1 MSILK
6 FDEYRFHFKPTQ
18 QVSLFGQD
26 GMAKKNAIFG
36 DILAGD
42 IIFTY
47 KGRQLN
53 FIKHDLGKNKYY
65 IRLANVRKT
74 KLEKNF
80 KSEYFDNEPSCNIFI
95 WNEPKEQKILIE
107 SDKTSFN
114 DSQVVAKILQR
125 ALTPFLDLENL
136 QIDIRKEIQETEFWN
151 LVKKYE
157 GKIKEIEFN
166 LIYPN
171 LPAAHKNISDELKE
185 ASKILKADESSIGFT
200 AKDGGH
206 LENVN
211 EQNKYLSDLNSAA
224 SIQGAPI
231 IIKVKDYKSKIK
243 TGKTTKS
250 LEISDTEITGTNI
263 EEVKQLAEILF
274 KLK

>member
-18 QVSLFGQD
+18 QASLFGQ
-26 GMAKKNAIFG
+26 GMTKKNEIF
-36 DILAGD
+36 DEILKGG

-80 KSEYFDNEPSCNIFI
+80 KSQYFDNEPSCNIFI
-95 WNEPKEQKILIE
+95 WNDPQEQKILIE

-114 DSQVVAKILQR
+114 DSLVVAKILQK
-125 ALTPFLDLENL
+125 AFTPSLNSEDLH
-136 QIDIRKEIQETEFWN
+136 IDIRKEIQETEFWN

-157 GKIKEIEFN
+157 NKIKEIEFN

-185 ASKILKADESSIGFT
+185 ASKILKADESSIAFT

-211 EQNKYLSDLNSAA
+211 EQNKYLSDLNTTA

-231 IIKVKDYKSKIK
+231 TIKVKDYKSKIK

-250 LEISDTEITGTNI
+250 LEISDTEITGTNV

>member
-18 QVSLFGQD
+18 QVGLFGQD
-26 GMAKKNAIFG
+26 GMAKKNEIFG
-36 DILAGD
+36 EILKGE

-53 FIKHDLGKNKYY
+53 FLKHDLGKNKYY
-65 IRLANVRKT
+65 LRLANVRKT

-80 KSEYFDNEPSCNIFI
+80 KSQYFDNEPSCNIFI
-95 WNEPKEQKILIE
+95 WNDPKEQKILIE

-114 DSQVVAKILQR
+114 DSQVVAKILQK
-125 ALTPFLDLENL
+125 AFTPPLNSEDL
-136 QIDIRKEIQETEFWN
+136 QIDIRKEIQETEFWD

-185 ASKILKADESSIGFT
+185 ASKMLKADESSIAFT

-211 EQNKYLSDLNSAA
+211 EQNKYLNDLNSTA

-231 IIKVKDYKSKIK
+231 TIKVKDYKSKIK

-263 EEVKQLAEILF
+263 EEVKQLAEVLF

>member
-36 DILAGD
+36 DILSGD

-125 ALTPFLDLENL
+125 ALTPFLDLEDL